1 MRDARYIEIPGSKT
15 HELPPLL
22 VHSAPEVASGTAAE
36 LASVMSEAE
45 DMLAVSDDRC
55 EVTHLCVRA
64 GSAARRISLDG

>member
-1 MRDARYIEIPGSKT
+1 
-15 HELPPLL
+15 LL

-64 GSAARRISLDG
+64 GSAARRISLEG